1 MLKTFRAVIEKGGK
15 IRPLEE
21 NVTFDKSQKVLIT
34 ILDEENNE
42 VNENE
47 PAYLS
52 EKALGEDWNK
62 QEEDEA
68 WEHLQ

>member
-1 MLKTFRAVIEKGGK
+1 MLKSFRAIIEKGGK
-15 IRPLEE
+15 IKPIEE
-21 NVTFDKSQKVLIT
+21 NITFNKSQKVLVT
-34 ILDEENNE
+34 ILDEEDND

-62 QEEDEA
+62 PEKDEA
-68 WEHLQ
+68 WEHLN